1 MGPLPTRG
9 PNTPPDDLA
18 KICDLS
24 IDYPD
29 HVVEETIVWL
39 ARFVAD
45 LSNNFA
51 DGEDHQPDEIILAER
66 GLSEG
71 SELNENEREWRRQ
84 RDLNQSSRY
93 RLGAGKI
100 VTMEEPYSTGR
111 SRQAF
116 TLYHPLTCLYF
127 CVALDRRFN
136 GTHNQEIIELLHG
149 LKLDEAQPAAQSV
162 PVTGTRGRIDEINTI
177 LGKSTLARA
186 LRRMGRVPE
195 AERIEDDTAEFIRSR
210 LAIAV
215 PSTIRANLLG
225 KDEDPSS
232 SPILKLLGPTYFSR
246 YTEHPYVAG
255 KGWYMDVRDLPG
267 KPPGTVSK
275 LLLPSDRS
283 DDRASATRKDPP
295 VTLVPPCEVDKAD
308 RGECWVSGCRVTQH
322 LKLCARCNKASY
334 CSREHQLFAW
344 KQHKS
349 ICFKS

>member
-71 SELNENEREWRRQ
+71 SELNENERNPIRLEEAVKPLRYIVNAW
-84 RDLNQSSRY
+84 QSDGHNIP
-93 RLGAGKI
+93 L
-100 VTMEEPYSTGR
+100 TED
-111 SRQAF
+111 
-116 TLYHPLTCLYF
+116 PLTCLYF

-322 LKLCARCNKASY
+322 LKLCKLLLIVNAVPAKY
-334 CSREHQLFAW
+334 
-344 KQHKS
+344 
-349 ICFKS
+349 